1 MPTRSKRLCQQPG
14 CPNLTTD
21 RFCPAHAADEML
33 LAKQRERAEDRRR
46 GTAAQRGY
54 TARWARYAKAYLAR
68 PENKFCALHL
78 DDGCAGV
85 AQCVDHIVP
94 PASPE
99 DPLFGRGEPPA
110 GMYPLQQRQG
120 PQKNNWNL
128 YIRRAEPGAGRG
140 PGDIGAEMP
149 PVCRSVQGPWG
160 FGFVFF
166 VFCLSKKL
174 KIKRA
179 NAAPGGIKS
188 LGGFCLKPGRHP
200 CTGFFPS
207 TRALVL
213 KGGIPYAGRTA

>member
-1 MPTRSKRLCQQPG
+1 MPTKSKRLCQHPG

-68 PENKFCALHL
+68 PENKFCVLHL

-99 DPLFGRGEPPA
+99 DPLFWEGGNHQPACIHCNSVKGRKKIIGTYIYGE
-110 GMYPLQQRQG
+110 QS
-120 PQKNNWNL
+120 
-128 YIRRAEPGAGRG
+128 RG
-140 PGDIGAEMP
+140 PG
-149 PVCRSVQGPWG
+149 
-160 FGFVFF
+160 
-166 VFCLSKKL
+166 
-174 KIKRA
+174 
-179 NAAPGGIKS
+179 GGREI
-188 LGGFCLKPGRHP
+188 
-200 CTGFFPS
+200 
-207 TRALVL
+207 
-213 KGGIPYAGRTA
+213 